1 MCTRGHSKRISCNRR
16 AHLDRDDRINGA
28 CLRRVAMWHRVT
40 WATDTPPRDAAPP
53 ARLPSESH
61 VVAAPPGP
69 GSSHDRP
76 PPPFPH
82 LPSPP
87 RLCSH
92 SSVRST
98 PLQRRFQQQAGATP
112 LGTGE
117 PFSQPQRC
125 LVICTDLLWTVPV
138 VE

>member
-1 MCTRGHSKRISCNRR
+1 MCTRGHSNAFHVTEGPISTVTIESTVR
-16 AHLDRDDRINGA
+16 AYGA
-28 CLRRVAMWHRVT
+28 WHRVT

-61 VVAAPPGP
+61 VVAAPPPGP

-98 PLQRRFQQQAGATP
+98 LLQRRFQQQAGATP